1 MSIIYDS
8 LLLAQAIPN
17 PASIVN
23 TAPDIISEL
32 IVKSDALFGGILA
45 ACKPLAAI
53 GIGIQLYQMIPK
65 FNDLEELPNN
75 VHNLFWA
82 SVLVTFL
89 VTPGLA
95 KNVAIFNWGA
105 IKSIDGAISFNIQQ
119 ILQIDNLTANLAGDQ
134 KAIKDIEKQVNDCKS
149 VPATL
154 GNGVINPAYTNCKT
168 AIQSKINSEIAAGNI
183 KDQNLLDQ
191 LGNLALSAI
200 TLDID
205 AFTKQFSQTAGNF
218 SKAVV
223 QAGMDVFFT
232 AWNLDIYVYSR
243 FAILISILA
252 LPIPL
257 CLSVF
262 NHAPLMVWFSSFWA
276 VGIYMFNYTILTNSF
291 KYFSAKFST
300 NASVYFLDIGVCFL
314 APTLAALMAAGGG
327 IAVYKFADDLVKEA
341 IKTVTNIAIKI
352 VEIAAA
358 IV

>member
-8 LLLAQAIPN
+8 SLLAQIIPT
-17 PASIVN
+17 PTSIIN

-32 IVKSDALFGGILA
+32 IVKSDALFGGVLA

-53 GIGIQLYQMIPK
+53 GIGVQLYQMIPK

-75 VHNLFWA
+75 IHNLFWA

-95 KNVAIFNWGA
+95 KNVAVFNWGA
-105 IKSIDGAISFNIQQ
+105 IKTIDGAIEFNIQQ
-119 ILQIDNLTANLAGDQ
+119 ILKIDTLTANLAGDQ
-134 KAIKDIEKQVNDCKS
+134 KAVRDIEKQVNDCKA

-154 GNGVINPAYTNCKT
+154 GDGVINPAYTTCKT
-168 AIQSKINSEIAAGNI
+168 AIQGKINSEIAAGNI
-183 KDQNLLDQ
+183 KDQTLLDQ
-191 LGNLALSAI
+191 LSSLALSAV

-223 QAGMDVFFT
+223 QGGMEVFFS
-232 AWNLDIYVYSR
+232 AWNLDIYVFAR

-262 NHAPLMVWFSSFWA
+262 NHSPLMVWFSAFWA
-276 VGIYMFNYTILTNSF
+276 VGIYMFNYTILTNAF
-291 KYFSAKFST
+291 KYFSVKFSA

-314 APTLAALMAAGGG
+314 APALAGLMAAGGG
-327 IAVYKFADDLVKEA
+327 IAVYKFGEDLVKEVTKTIATAA
-341 IKTVTNIAIKI
+341 IKV
-352 VEIAAA
+352 VEIAALL
-358 IV
+358 